1 MLYLSLPNLNIG
13 IKKNKYNAPEV
24 LKARKGNECFNKN
37 HRAVF
42 NTSISEVF
50 GPDFR

>member
-1 MLYLSLPNLNIG
+1 MLYLTLPNLNIG

-24 LKARKGNECFNKN
+24 LKACKGNERFNKD

-50 GPDFR
+50 GPGFR